1 MTDIANANQN
11 RNPTANILVIDDTPN
26 NLRLLGK
33 SLKQLGYGVRLA
45 KDPQLALQSAIARPP
60 DLILLDIMMPE
71 LDGYEVCAQL
81 KANERTRQIPVIFLT
96 AKGEVLDKV
105 RAFELGAADYITKPF
120 AMEEAIARIENQLK
134 FSQLSQ
140 KLIRQKD
147 LLQQEI
153 QALQNFRSPSPPD
166 LTLPSSSPSLIPVPL
181 GENADAIETVVPDLV
196 VDPPLPDSSALQES
210 LFQHSQAIEKQCLRL
225 SPGTTVAEAI
235 ARMSREGFSCA
246 LVVENNQLVGLFAER
261 DIVKMAAEAIAPD
274 DILLSEVMTP
284 DPIAVNICEPIDIF
298 SILSILRQHRI
309 RHLPAIDE
317 SGRIVGLITQSSI
330 RQVLQPTDL
339 LKFKQVDRAM
349 TRKVIHC
356 APSASVLEIA
366 RLMATYRISCVV
378 IAEPTTGSV
387 GDVIPIG
394 IVTERD
400 IVQFRALNLDLNA
413 IAARE
418 VMSAPLLPIEAGDS
432 LWTAHQLMQRHR
444 IRRLVVTSDNGT
456 LAGILTQSSLL
467 EALDPVEMQATL
479 EVLRQQIDRRVGQL
493 NEVNHRLQQEISARE
508 RELRERTILEQELK
522 TQNLR
527 LQAEIQ
533 ERIRA
538 ENALAKQEELFRTV
552 AENAPAAIM
561 RLDRQY
567 RYLYVN
573 RMTEDIAGMGANEF
587 IGKTS
592 SELGFDESCVGQWET
607 TIAEVFDRRT
617 AQTIEY
623 ELPGSHGIRYFSA
636 RIVPEFDSRGEVASV
651 LAIAHDIGDRKRRE
665 QALRSIVEGTA
676 STTGDNFFYECTR
689 YLAQVLQIRHALIA
703 EQADPEFTKARTLA
717 WWTGESHRENIEY
730 ELAGT
735 PCRQVFRGE
744 SCFYPDS
751 VRDRF
756 PDDPYFPQ
764 LKIESYF
771 GIPLNDS
778 KGRAIG
784 ILTIFDERPMANDA
798 DTQTILK
805 IFAARASAE
814 LERRQ
819 AEKILQQQA
828 AAIAATADGIAIL
841 DPQNRYTYLNEAHL
855 QIFGYEGPEEL
866 LGKSWQQ
873 LYPSREL
880 ERFERE
886 IIPQLR
892 EKGSVRLDA
901 IGLRRDGREVPHEVS
916 VSLLDSGDRI
926 CIVRDCTERQ
936 QAQTALQES
945 EQRLQVVLEGSDLGW
960 WDLNLATGVV
970 DFSERWKTM
979 LGYRD
984 EEIEN
989 VPNAWLELLHPDD
1002 LEPTLGLLNACL
1014 EGRSP
1019 SYEAEFRMLTRSGEW
1034 KWILAHGK
1042 IVERDERGQA
1052 LRMAGT
1058 HKDIDDRKQAEVER
1072 LKLLAREQAARS
1084 EAEANRT
1091 RVETILESIS
1101 DAFFA
1106 LNRQWQITYMNQQAE
1121 VLLQQSRSELLGE
1134 NLWEHFP
1141 EAVGTQFD
1149 RVYHQVMAEQVPIDF
1164 IEFYAPLAVWVE
1176 VHAYPSKDGIS
1187 VYFQDVTARQ
1197 QAEDNLRDREQFLRS
1212 IYEGIETA
1220 VFVVDVLDHG
1230 EFRYVGINPTH
1241 ERLTGMTDAELRGK
1255 TPQEVLPPAAARAV
1269 TDYYRMCVEARARIS
1284 YEECLPL
1291 KGQDTWWITNL
1302 TPLFDRHNRVYRLI
1316 GTSFNINDRKET
1328 EIALQQ
1334 QLKREQLLKS
1344 IQERIRSSL
1353 QLDEILAIAAEEIRS
1368 FLGCDRI
1375 LIYEVLPEDRRSLL
1389 TESVALGCGAI
1400 VARKDYQDSIFSR
1413 WKERG
1418 KLGSIVK
1425 IDDIETADL
1434 EPEYVEFLKR
1444 FDVKAK
1450 LVIPILK
1457 DQKNWGLIVAHSCKK
1472 ARKWHNYE
1480 IESLNQLAVQLAI
1493 AVQQSMLFEQAQAE
1507 IAERKKAEAALRESQ
1522 DFVRRIA
1529 DTSPNLLY
1537 IFDAIEQCNIYT
1549 NREIATTL
1557 GYSSE
1562 EIKAMGNNLLPS
1574 ILHPDD
1580 LSKIPEHFKQLDRAP
1595 NDEILELE
1603 YRMRNARGEWR
1614 HILARE
1620 AVFARTQEG
1629 KLKQLIGTASDITER
1644 KKTEAALRES
1654 AERERALA
1662 AAIRRIRQS
1671 LNLETI
1677 FVTTTEELRVC
1688 LDCDCVAIYRFDEDY
1703 RGQFMAESV
1712 AKPKF
1717 STLGKP
1723 KEQQLQVVDEESNHC
1738 GLENL
1743 LNSPHLWEEDPYY
1756 STDTNRLELSETTC
1770 LVVEDVY
1777 AKNFSDCYRERLE
1790 SFQIRAYLIVP
1801 IFCNSRVWGLL
1812 AAYQCSGPREWK
1824 TSDRK
1829 MVIQIGNQLGV
1840 ALQQFELLNRTQK
1853 QSEALAQAAIAADAA
1868 NRSKSEFLANMSHE
1882 LRTPL
1887 NAILGFAQIMTADDS
1902 LNSEHRRNLNIINRA
1917 GAHLLDLINDVLEM
1931 SKIEA
1936 GRIQLNE
1943 NDFDLLLLLDT
1954 LQEILKVKADS
1965 KGLDLIFERSPDVPQ
1980 FICGDE
1986 GKLRQ
1991 VLLNLIG
1998 NAIKF
2003 THTGSVT
2010 LCVTLNNKATETG
2023 SGDRDSL
2030 FDCNLLFSV
2039 EDTGEGI
2046 APEEMGKL
2054 FEAFG
2059 QTESGQKSQQ
2069 GTGLGLPISQKFVEL
2084 MGGSIEVWSQRNVG
2098 SVFSFN
2104 ILAKASSIENIDE
2117 KLAPKEALELAPH
2130 QPQIRI
2136 LVVDDRDESRL
2147 LVHQMLAALGFT
2159 VREAINGLDAI
2170 EVWRDWQPDLVLMD
2184 IRMPVMD
2191 GLQATQTIK
2200 SQAAGEKPIII
2211 ALTASAFEEE
2221 RSSILAA
2228 GCDDFIRKPFQRD
2241 NLLDKIREHLDIEYI
2256 YKAEDNK
2263 GTAGNIRSTAPE
2275 PSRKDDLNLLL
2286 AEMPEQWIRQI
2297 YENAARCI
2305 DDKIIELLEEVPD
2318 NAAYLAEVLGDWAN
2332 NFQFQ
2337 KIMEFI
2343 DREKPGS

>member
-11 RNPTANILVIDDTPN
+11 RKPTANILVIDDTPD

-33 SLKQLGYGVRLA
+33 SLRQLGYGVRLA

-81 KANERTRQIPVIFLT
+81 KANEGTQQVPVIFLT

-120 AMEEAIARIENQLK
+120 AMEEAIARIQNQLK
-134 FSQLSQ
+134 FSHLSQ
-140 KLIRQKD
+140 ELIRQKN
-147 LLQQEI
+147 LLQQEM
-153 QALQNFRSPSPPD
+153 QALQNFRSIS
-166 LTLPSSSPSLIPVPL
+166 PSSSPSLSPVAL
-181 GENADAIETVVPDLV
+181 RGNAEANETVVPDLV
-196 VDPPLPDSSALQES
+196 VDPPFPESSALQES
-210 LFQHSQAIEKQCLRL
+210 LFKHSQAIEKHCLRL
-225 SPGTTVAEAI
+225 SPATTVAEAI
-235 ARMSREGFSCA
+235 ARMSQEGFSCA

-274 DILLSEVMTP
+274 EILLSDVMTP
-284 DPIAVNICEPIDIF
+284 DPIAVNVCEAIDIF
-298 SILSILRQHRI
+298 SILSILRQNRI

-317 SGRIVGLITQSSI
+317 SGQIVGLITQSSI

-339 LKFKQVDRAM
+339 LKLKQVDRAM

-356 APSASVLEIA
+356 GPSASLLEIA

-378 IAEPTTGSV
+378 IAEPDNGSV
-387 GDVIPIG
+387 GDAIPIG
-394 IVTERD
+394 IITERD
-400 IVQFRALNLDLNA
+400 IVQFRALNLDLKA

-418 VMSAPLLPIEAGDS
+418 VMSAPLMPIEAGDS

-467 EALDPVEMQATL
+467 AALDPVEMQATL
-479 EVLRQQIDRRVGQL
+479 EVLRQQIDRRISQL
-493 NEVNHRLQQEISARE
+493 NEVNQRLQQEISARE
-508 RELRERTILEQELK
+508 RELRQRTILEQELR

-538 ENALAKQEELFRTV
+538 ENALAKQEQLFRTV

-573 RMTEDIAGMGANEF
+573 RMTEDIAGIVADEF

-592 SELGFDESCVGQWET
+592 RELGFDESCVGQWET
-607 TIAEVFDRRT
+607 TIAQVFDRRT
-617 AQTIEY
+617 AQSIEY
-623 ELPGSHGIRYFSA
+623 ELPGSNGIRYFSA
-636 RIVPEFDSRGEVASV
+636 RIVPEFDHTGEVASV

-717 WWTGESHRENIEY
+717 WWAGDSHRENIEY

-735 PCRQVFRGE
+735 PCQKVFRGE
-744 SCFYPDS
+744 ACFYPDS

-784 ILTIFDERPMANDA
+784 VLTIFDEEPMENDA

-819 AEKILQQQA
+819 AEKTLKQQA
-828 AAIAATADGIAIL
+828 AAIAATTDGIAIL
-841 DPQNRYTYLNEAHL
+841 DPQNRYTYLNAAHL
-855 QIFGYEGPEEL
+855 QIFDYERPEEL

-886 IIPQLR
+886 VIPQLL
-892 EKGSVRLDA
+892 EKGSFRLDA
-901 IGLRRDGREVPHEVS
+901 IGLRRDGQEVPHEVS

-926 CIVRDCTERQ
+926 CIIRDCTERQ
-936 QAQTALQES
+936 QAQAALQES

-970 DFSERWKTM
+970 YFSERWKTM

-984 EEIEN
+984 EDIEN
-989 VPNAWLELLHPDD
+989 DPNAWLQLVHPDD
-1002 LEPTLGLLNACL
+1002 LETNLGLLNTCL

-1019 SYEAEFRMLTRSGEW
+1019 TYEAEFRMLTRSGEW

-1042 IVERDERGQA
+1042 VVDRDERGQA

-1058 HKDIDDRKQAEVER
+1058 HKDIDDRKQAEAER
-1072 LKLLAREQAARS
+1072 LELLEREQAARS
-1084 EAEANRT
+1084 EAEENRS

-1101 DAFFA
+1101 DGFFTTD
-1106 LNRQWQITYMNQQAE
+1106 RQSQVTYMNQQAE
-1121 VLLQQSRSELLGE
+1121 VLLRKSRSELLGE

-1141 EAVGTQFD
+1141 EAVGTQFE
-1149 RVYHQVMAEQVPIDF
+1149 RVYNQVMTEQVPIGF
-1164 IEFYAPLAVWVE
+1164 TEFYPPLAVWFE

-1187 VYFQDVTARQ
+1187 IYFQDVTDRQ
-1197 QAEDNLRDREQFLRS
+1197 QAEENLRDREQFLRS

-1220 VFVVDVLDHG
+1220 VFMVDVLDNG
-1230 EFRYVGINPTH
+1230 EFRYVGINPTN

-1255 TPQEVLPPAAARAV
+1255 SPQEMLPPAAARAV
-1269 TDYYRMCVEARARIS
+1269 TNYYRMCVEARARIS
-1284 YEECLPL
+1284 YEECLPFR
-1291 KGQDTWWITNL
+1291 GQDTWWITNL

-1316 GTSFNINDRKET
+1316 GTSFNISDRKAA

-1353 QLDEILAIAAEEIRS
+1353 KLDEILAIAAQEIRN
-1368 FLGCDRI
+1368 FLGCDRV
-1375 LIYEVLPEDRRSLL
+1375 LIYEVLSEERRHLL
-1389 TESVALGCGAI
+1389 TESLAPGCRAI
-1400 VARKDYQDSIFSR
+1400 LAEREYQDSIFSQ
-1413 WKERG
+1413 WQERG
-1418 KLGSIVK
+1418 KFGSIVK

-1434 EPEYVEFLKR
+1434 DPEFVEFMKQ
-1444 FDVKAK
+1444 FAIKAK
-1450 LVIPILK
+1450 LVVPILK
-1457 DQKNWGLIVAHSCKK
+1457 DRKNWGLIAAHSCTKS
-1472 ARKWHNYE
+1472 RKWYNYE
-1480 IESLNQLAVQLAI
+1480 VEALQQLSVQLAI
-1493 AVQQSMLFEQAQAE
+1493 AVQQSILFEQAQTE
-1507 IAERKKAEAALRESQ
+1507 IAERKKAELALRESQ

-1537 IFDAIEQCNIYT
+1537 IFDVIEQCNIYT
-1549 NREIATTL
+1549 NREIAATL

-1580 LSKIPEHFKQLDRAP
+1580 LSKIPEHFKQLERAQD
-1595 NDEILELE
+1595 DEVVELE
-1603 YRMRNARGEWR
+1603 YRLRNVRGEWR
-1614 HILARE
+1614 DILARE

-1677 FVTTTEELRVC
+1677 FITTTEELRVC
-1688 LDCDCVAIYRFDEDY
+1688 LDCDCVSIYRFDDDY

-1717 STLGKP
+1717 STLGKS
-1723 KEQQLQVVDEESNHC
+1723 KERQLQVVDEESNHC

-1756 STDTNRLELSETTC
+1756 STDENRLELSETTC
-1770 LVVEDVY
+1770 LVVEDIY
-1777 AKNFSDCYRERLE
+1777 EKNFRDCYRERLE

-1887 NAILGFAQIMTADDS
+1887 NAILGFAQIMVADDG
-1902 LNSEHRRNLNIINRA
+1902 LNSEQRRNLEIINRA

-1943 NDFDLLLLLDT
+1943 SDFDLLLLLDT
-1954 LQEILKVKADS
+1954 LQEILNVKANS

-2003 THTGSVT
+2003 THKGSVT
-2010 LCVTLNNKATETG
+2010 LRVTLKNEATEAG
-2023 SGDRDSL
+2023 SGDRDSP
-2030 FDCNLLFSV
+2030 FDYNLVFSV

-2046 APEEMGKL
+2046 APAEMGKL

-2084 MGGSIEVWSQRNVG
+2084 MGGSIEVWSERDVG
-2098 SVFSFN
+2098 SIFSFT
-2104 ILAKASSIENIDE
+2104 ILAKASSSENIGE

-2130 QPQIRI
+2130 QPQINI

-2147 LVHQMLAALGFT
+2147 LVREMLAALGFA
-2159 VREAINGLDAI
+2159 VREAANGLDAI
-2170 EVWRDWQPDLVLMD
+2170 DVWRDWQPDLILMD

-2191 GLQATQTIK
+2191 GLQATQKIK
-2200 SQAAGEKPIII
+2200 AQAARQQPIII

-2241 NLLDKIREHLDIEYI
+2241 DLLDKIREHLDIEYI
-2256 YKAEDNK
+2256 YKQDDNEA
-2263 GTAGNIRSTAPE
+2263 TDSVRLTTPHSNQ
-2275 PSRKDDLNLLL
+2275 KDDLNLLL
-2286 AEMPEQWIRQI
+2286 AEMPDRWVRQI

-2305 DDKIIELLEEVPD
+2305 DDNILELLEEVPE
-2318 NAAYLAEVLGDWAN
+2318 NAAYLAETLRDWAN